1 MFEANGFMES
11 GEGKRNEDNKADTA
25 RIGWGGIRK
34 TDLNNWTARCSIL
47 GRWSFGGGQGP
58 DCRSREII
66 MELVSPGQSPRGH
79 REYCLA

>member
-34 TDLNNWTARCSIL
+34 TDLK
-47 GRWSFGGGQGP
+47 
-58 DCRSREII
+58 
-66 MELVSPGQSPRGH
+66 
-79 REYCLA
+79 